1 MTAALLTID
10 ALGVRLPVGT
20 WTIDPAHSSIGFSV
34 RHLMGKV
41 RGTFEEFTGHVT
53 TAKEP
58 TDCSASATISM
69 SSVNTANRMRDDD
82 LRSANFFDVSRHPD
96 MTFKSTGLIVRGG
109 VLELPGKLTMRNIT
123 RDVAM
128 EVEFLGLDE
137 TGLQGEQ
144 RIGISARSDGRTT
157 ALASAP
163 AKVRRSSAT
172 RSPFSWTSR
181 PCANPDPDSP
191 VARHRDCL
199 PSYGRALSRS
209 RCSA

>member
-10 ALGVRLPVGT
+10 ALDVRAPVGT

-41 RGTFEEFTGHVT
+41 RGTFEEFTGHMRI
-53 TAKEP
+53 AEQP
-58 TDCSASATISM
+58 AGCSATAAISM

-82 LRSANFFDVSRHPD
+82 LRSVNFFDVDRHPD
-96 MTFKSTGLIVRGG
+96 MTFESTGLVVRGG
-109 VLELPGKLTMRNIT
+109 LLELPGKLTIRGIT

-144 RIGISARSDGRTT
+144 RIGISATTAIRRSDYGVG
-157 ALASAP
+157 AGAGEGQKIVVGD
-163 AKVRRSSAT
+163 KVTIQLDIQAVLES
-172 RSPFSWTSR
+172 
-181 PCANPDPDSP
+181 
-191 VARHRDCL
+191 
-199 PSYGRALSRS
+199 
-209 RCSA
+209 

>member
-10 ALGVRLPVGT
+10 ALGVRVPVGT
-20 WTIDPAHSSIGFSV
+20 WTIDPAHSFIGFSV

-96 MTFKSTGLIVRGG
+96 MTFESTGLTVRGG

-144 RIGISARSDGRTT
+144 RIGISATTTIRRSDYGVGVGTGEGKKIVVGDEVT
-157 ALASAP
+157 IQLDIQA
-163 AKVRRSSAT
+163 VRE
-172 RSPFSWTSR
+172 F
-181 PCANPDPDSP
+181 
-191 VARHRDCL
+191 
-199 PSYGRALSRS
+199 
-209 RCSA
+209 

>member
-1 MTAALLTID
+1 MTAAPLTID
-10 ALGVRLPVGT
+10 ALDLRVPVGT

-53 TAKEP
+53 TAEAP
-58 TDCSASATISM
+58 TDCSATATIAM

-82 LRSANFFDVSRHPD
+82 LRSANFFDVVQYPD
-96 MTFKSTGLIVRGG
+96 LTFESTGLAVNGG
-109 VLELPGKLTMRNIT
+109 LLVLPGKLTIRSIT

-144 RIGISARSDGRTT
+144 RIGISATTTIRRSDYGVG
-157 ALASAP
+157 ASAGEGQKIVVGDKITIQLDIQ
-163 AKVRRSSAT
+163 AMLES
-172 RSPFSWTSR
+172 
-181 PCANPDPDSP
+181 
-191 VARHRDCL
+191 
-199 PSYGRALSRS
+199 
-209 RCSA
+209 